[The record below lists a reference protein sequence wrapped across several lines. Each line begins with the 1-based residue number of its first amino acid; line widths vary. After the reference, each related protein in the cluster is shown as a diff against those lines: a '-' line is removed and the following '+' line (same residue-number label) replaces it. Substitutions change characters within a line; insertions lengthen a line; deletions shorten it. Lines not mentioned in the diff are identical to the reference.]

1 MISPMKKTF
10 KIFAVASVAA
20 LTLTLAGCQDFLTIY
35 PTDKVVL
42 EDFWKNKADVNGMV
56 ANSYKNLVSDAFV
69 KRVFVYGELRSD
81 DVVETTHISTE
92 LKYINNANL
101 LATNGYCDWS
111 IYYKII
117 NNCNIVLHFAP
128 QVLEEDPDFTQGDLD
143 VVRGEMLAMR
153 ALCHFYL
160 VRTFRDIPL
169 LREAKIDDSQELYIK
184 QSTPLEALDFILEDL
199 KEAENLVLP
208 SGAYN
213 KETYNKGRFTRD
225 AVRAIRADVL
235 LWKAAFT
242 QFTSKS
248 DGADCYNFYTECID
262 YCEQIINDRKQY
274 LIDYRKKN
282 NLQETEQVGTGA
294 AASLIA
300 SYPLETQPVN
310 RATASSHDEVYV
322 KIFTDKNNLKESI
335 FELQLDENNNHNYAI
350 CAFYGYQAK
359 QTNMPF
365 TASSYIAKSGNDD
378 NCLYYGKS
386 DVRRA
391 SYTDQDGAEDD
402 VFPIAK
408 YTTRMTRP
416 GATAQA
422 KTTPEYFNANSDG
435 SGYYYWQNVILY
447 RITDV
452 MLMEAEA
459 RALRADSVKNDL
471 AEAFKLVKAVYYR
484 SNTLATLGRNDSIK
498 APENSAGMQ
507 ELVMKE
513 RQRELCFEGKR
524 WFDLVR
530 MALHDGST
538 NNMLNIMVP
547 HKYETNQSAIKSKLA
562 SIDALFFPIAE
573 SVIKTDTMLV
583 QNPVW
588 EKEQVI
594 SKN

>member
-10 KIFAVASVAA
+10 KIFSIATFTAM
-20 LTLTLAGCQDFLTIY
+20 TLTMTGCTDFLTIY

-69 KRVFVYGELRSD
+69 KRVYVYGELRSD
-81 DVVETTHISTE
+81 DVIETTHIGTE

-101 LATNGYCDWS
+101 LATNRYCDWS

-128 QVLEEDPDFTQGDLD
+128 QVMDEDPDFTQGDLD

-160 VRTFRDIPL
+160 VRAFRDIPL
-169 LREAKIDDSQELYIK
+169 LKEAKIDDSQDLNIK
-184 QSTPLEALDFILEDL
+184 QSTPLEAIDFILADL
-199 KEAENLVLP
+199 KEAESLVLP
-208 SGAYN
+208 SGSYN
-213 KETYNKGRFTRD
+213 NELYNKGRFTAD

-242 QFTSKS
+242 QFQSKS
-248 DGADCYNFYTECID
+248 DGADCYDFYTECID
-262 YCEQIINDRKQY
+262 YCERIIADRKQY
-274 LIDYRKKN
+274 LIDWKKKN
-282 NLQETEQVGTGA
+282 NVGMEEEQEGSNALV
-294 AASLIA
+294 A
-300 SYPLETQPVN
+300 SYPLETHPVN
-310 RATASSHDEVYV
+310 KNTASSHDETYV
-322 KIFTDKNNLKESI
+322 KFFTDKNNRKESI
-335 FELQLDENNNHNYAI
+335 LELQLDEDNNHNYAI
-350 CAFYGYQAK
+350 CAFYGYEQG
-359 QTNMPF
+359 QTSMPF
-365 TASSYIAKSGNDD
+365 TASSYLGKKGSDENS
-378 NCLYYGKS
+378 LYEGKT
-386 DVRRA
+386 DLRRA
-391 SYTDQDGAEDD
+391 SYTDQHGPEED

-408 YTTRMTRP
+408 YTTRSTRVAP
-416 GATAQA
+416 NSSSEGQA
-422 KTTPEYFNANSDG
+422 EYYNTNSDDDG
-435 SGYYYWQNVILY
+435 RYYWQNVILY

-459 RALRADSVKNDL
+459 RAFRADSVKNDL
-471 AEAFKLVKAVYYR
+471 PEAFKLVKAVYYR
-484 SNTLATLGRNDSIK
+484 SNPWGVSPKDSIK
-498 APENSAGMQ
+498 YSGTADLRDM
-507 ELVMKE
+507 VIKE

-530 MALHDGST
+530 MALRDGST

-547 HKYETNQSAIKSKLA
+547 HKYESNQSAIKSKMA

-588 EKEQVI
+588 NKKDVI

>member
-10 KIFAVASVAA
+10 KIFSIA
-20 LTLTLAGCQDFLTIY
+20 TLTAVVLTMTGCTDFLTIY

-81 DVVETTHISTE
+81 DVIETTHIGTD

-169 LREAKIDDSQELYIK
+169 LKEAKIDDSQDLNIK
-184 QSTPLEALDFILEDL
+184 QSTPLEALDFILADL
-199 KEAENLVLP
+199 KEAESLVLP
-208 SGAYN
+208 SGSYN
-213 KETYNKGRFTRD
+213 NETYNKGRFTAD
-225 AVRAIRADVL
+225 AVRAIRADAL

-242 QFTSKS
+242 QFQSKS
-248 DGADCYNFYTECID
+248 DGSDCYDFYTECID
-262 YCEQIINDRKQY
+262 YCERIIADRKQY
-274 LIDYRKKN
+274 LIDWKKKN
-282 NLQETEQVGTGA
+282 NIGMEEEQTGGNA
-294 AASLIA
+294 LVA
-300 SYPLETQPVN
+300 SYPLETHP
-310 RATASSHDEVYV
+310 ATKALASSHDETYV
-322 KIFTDKNNLKESI
+322 KIFTDKNNRKESI
-335 FELQLDENNNHNYAI
+335 LELQLDEDNNHNYAI
-350 CAFYGYQAK
+350 CAFYGYEQG
-359 QTNMPF
+359 QSSMPF
-365 TASSYIAKSGNDD
+365 MASSYLGKKGSDENS
-378 NCLYYGKS
+378 LYEGKT
-386 DVRRA
+386 DLRRA
-391 SYTDQDGAEDD
+391 SYTDQHGPEED

-408 YTTRMTRP
+408 YTTRLTRVAP
-416 GATAQA
+416 NSSSEGQA
-422 KTTPEYFNANSDG
+422 EYYNTNSDDG
-435 SGYYYWQNVILY
+435 RYYWQNVILY

-459 RALRADSVKNDL
+459 RAFRADSVKNDL
-471 AEAFKLVKAVYYR
+471 PEAFKLVKAVYYR
-484 SNTLATLGRNDSIK
+484 SNPWGVSPKDSIK
-498 APENSAGMQ
+498 YSGTANLQ
-507 ELVMKE
+507 EMVLKE

-530 MALHDGST
+530 MALRDGST

-547 HKYETNQSAIKSKLA
+547 HKYESNQSAIKSKMA

-583 QNPVW
+583 QNSVW
-588 EKEQVI
+588 NKKDVI

>member
-1 MISPMKKTF
+1 MKKTF
-10 KIFAVASVAA
+10 KIFSIATATVMA
-20 LTLTLAGCQDFLTIY
+20 LAMYSCTDFLTIY

-42 EDFWKNKADVNGMV
+42 EDFWKDKADVDGMV
-56 ANSYKNLVSDAFV
+56 ANSYKNLVSDDFV

-81 DVVETTHISTE
+81 DVVETTNIGTE

-101 LATNGYCDWS
+101 LATNGYCNWS

-160 VRTFRDIPL
+160 VRTFRDVPL
-169 LREAKIDDSQELYIK
+169 LKEAKIDDSQDLNIK
-184 QSTPLEALDFILEDL
+184 QSTPIEALDFILQDL

-213 KETYNKGRFTRD
+213 KETYNKGRFTAD

-242 QFTSKS
+242 QFQNKS
-248 DGADCYNFYTECID
+248 NGAECYDFYTECID
-262 YCEQIINDRKQY
+262 YCERIIADRKQY
-274 LIDYRKKN
+274 LVDWKKKN
-282 NLQETEQVGTGA
+282 NAGTEDDPIGKDPADALV
-294 AASLIA
+294 A
-300 SYPLETQPVN
+300 SYPLETHPIN
-310 RATASSHDEVYV
+310 MNTASSHDETYV
-322 KIFTDKNNLKESI
+322 KIFTDKNNRKESI
-335 FELQLDENNNHNYAI
+335 LELQLDENNNHNYAI
-350 CAFYGYQAK
+350 CAFYGYEQG
-359 QTNMPF
+359 QTSMPF
-365 TASSYIAKSGNDD
+365 MASSYLGKKGADE
-378 NCLYYGKS
+378 NCLYKGTT
-386 DVRRA
+386 DIRRA
-391 SYTDQDGAEDD
+391 SFTDQHGPEED

-408 YTTRMTRP
+408 YTTRLTRT
-416 GATAQA
+416 GTASADGQA
-422 KTTPEYFNANSDG
+422 EYYNTNTDDSRRR
-435 SGYYYWQNVILY
+435 YYWQNVILY

-459 RALRADSVKNDL
+459 RALRADSIKNDL
-471 AEAFKLVKAVYYR
+471 PEGFKLVKAVYYR
-484 SNTLATLGRNDSIK
+484 SNKAGKGVARNDSISY
-498 APENSAGMQ
+498 SANNASSLQ
-507 ELVMKE
+507 ELVLKE

-530 MALHDGST
+530 MALRDGT
-538 NNMLNIMVP
+538 TTNMLNIMVP
-547 HKYETNQSAIKSKLA
+547 HKYESNQSAIKSKMA

-573 SVIKTDTMLV
+573 SVLKTDTALV
-583 QNPVW
+583 QNPVY
-588 EKEQVI
+588 EKIDVI